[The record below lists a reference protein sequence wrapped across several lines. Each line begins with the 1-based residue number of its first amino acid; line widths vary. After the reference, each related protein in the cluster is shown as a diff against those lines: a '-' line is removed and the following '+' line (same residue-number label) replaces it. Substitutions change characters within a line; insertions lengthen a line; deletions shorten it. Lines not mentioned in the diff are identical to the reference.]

1 MIGRA
6 LDAFLG
12 VFSPKTQLA
21 RMTARELIESKRL
34 YAAARPGMGGWSPID
49 SDAND
54 EIRAS
59 SSQVRRRVRQLV
71 RDHPHVARA
80 VDVLVSLTVGN
91 GFVLQSQAVDQGRN
105 VRTAIEDVFKRWSD
119 QA

>member
-34 YAAARPGMGGWSPID
+34 YAAARPGMGG
-49 SDAND
+49 
-54 EIRAS
+54 
-59 SSQVRRRVRQLV
+59 V
-71 RDHPHVARA
+71 
-80 VDVLVSLTVGN
+80 
-91 GFVLQSQAVDQGRN
+91 GFVTVAVC
-105 VRTAIEDVFKRWSD
+105 TAYCPAPMMVAWV
-119 QA
+119 